1 MGFANLHIT
10 TPLELRLMA
19 EYRVVFISK

>member
-1 MGFANLHIT
+1 MGFANLHIM